1 MILLRLPVV
10 SMEFNGFG
18 FLADRYKR
26 RDLLEG
32 QLMLLVSKTMKN
44 YVRQLN
50 ACLDWKGC

>member
-1 MILLRLPVV
+1 MDLV
-10 SMEFNGFG
+10 
-18 FLADRYKR
+18 LADRYKR

-44 YVRQLN
+44 YVLQLN